1 MSCEGNDVRISVNV
15 ETRVLSKV
23 EAEDN
28 LVRSWKWGDEEGEG
42 KAPRNGGQD
51 RGGCVTSR

>member
-1 MSCEGNDVRISVNV
+1 MGCGGEDRRFAVMSCEGNDVRISVNV

-28 LVRSWKWGDEEGEG
+28 LVRSWK
-42 KAPRNGGQD
+42 
-51 RGGCVTSR
+51 